1 MSGVTEGT
9 DPTQELRFDR
19 TQEIPTEALQTQ
31 QPGPGQKDFKTG
43 VAAVPAQRQVEQTVS
58 FEPTLAPGQ
67 IVTSGHLK
75 RPDVPLGVRMRQL
88 KAGGRW
94 SVAGAIF
101 LLVSWGL
108 WAASAG
114 GDSDHA
120 SATLALFLVF
130 VVAVGLFALSR
141 LVGGVVLE
149 KLMGRT
155 RRSAWLSHA
164 VTGLFLVVAG
174 VQYLRTIEWVIDAWN
189 FLRGVR

>member
-1 MSGVTEGT
+1 MCGVTEGT

-43 VAAVPAQRQVEQTVS
+43 VAAVPAQRQVEHTVS

-75 RPDVPLGVRMRQL
+75 RPDVPFGVRMRQL

-114 GDSDHA
+114 ADSDHA
-120 SATLALFLVF
+120 SATLALFLIVL
-130 VVAVGLFALSR
+130 VGVGLFALCR

-149 KLMGRT
+149 KLMGRS

-164 VTGLFLVVAG
+164 VIGVYLVVAG
-174 VQYLRTIEWVIDAWN
+174 GSYLSSIGWVVDAWN

>member
-31 QPGPGQKDFKTG
+31 QPAPGQKDYKTG
-43 VAAVPAQRQVEQTVS
+43 VAAVPAQRQVEHTVS

-75 RPDVPLGVRMRQL
+75 RPDVPFGVRMRQL

-114 GDSDHA
+114 VEQRPRHGHPGPVPRSSWSG
-120 SATLALFLVF
+120 SAC
-130 VVAVGLFALSR
+130 SR
-141 LVGGVVLE
+141 CPGSSAAWCW
-149 KLMGRT
+149 
-155 RRSAWLSHA
+155 RRSW
-164 VTGLFLVVAG
+164 AG
-174 VQYLRTIEWVIDAWN
+174 PGAAPGCPTP
-189 FLRGVR
+189 

>member
-1 MSGVTEGT
+1 MTEGT

-43 VAAVPAQRQVEQTVS
+43 VAAVPAQRQVEHTVS

-75 RPDVPLGVRMRQL
+75 RPDVPFGVRMRQL

-114 GDSDHA
+114 ADSDHA
-120 SATLALFLVF
+120 SATLALFLIVL
-130 VVAVGLFALSR
+130 VGVGLFALCR

-149 KLMGRT
+149 KLMGRS

-164 VTGLFLVVAG
+164 VIGVYLVVAG
-174 VQYLRTIEWVIDAWN
+174 GSYLSSIGWVVDAWN